1 MSASRGAHSEMSP
14 YFSHAHVIAVMLLY
28 VYRERLLQLDTQ
40 RLGRSARCQSECT
53 SGVID
58 LCGPTKCAKN
68 LRVYFS
74 ELCRLG
80 LAQVKYK

>member
-1 MSASRGAHSEMSP
+1 MSASRDAHSKMSP

-40 RLGRSARCQSECT
+40 RLGRSARCESECT
-53 SGVID
+53 SGFMPLD

-68 LRVYFS
+68 LKDSTY
-74 ELCRLG
+74 
-80 LAQVKYK
+80 